1 MKDLIKKILKEEFN
15 DVDWWGEIPQLTP
28 AEEFLYDLMS
38 SLKMVESKKRENWMV
53 YKDKNGKILM
63 ADDINTGTKR
73 PELLVDHDEIWGK
86 LENYGLEYDEIKDL
100 CIRMLEVTHKRK
112 VLTSTTFGY
121 NAASVLEATHKRKVL
136 TTFGAF
142 LNYLQ

>member
-1 MKDLIKKILKEEFN
+1 MKNLIKKILKEEFN

-38 SLKMVESKKRENWMV
+38 GLTIVESKIWENWMV
-53 YKDKNGKILM
+53 YKDKNGETLM
-63 ADDINTGTKR
+63 ADNINTGDKK
-73 PELLVDHDEIWGK
+73 PVLYVDYDEIWVK
-86 LENYGLEYDEIKDL
+86 FRDYGLNLEEIRAL
-100 CIRMLEVTHKRK
+100 CVRM
-112 VLTSTTFGY
+112 
-121 NAASVLEATHKRKVL
+121 LEATHKRKVL